1 MMTKQSLLL
10 VTTSLVASFAIACT
24 VHARPDHQTA
34 PAGVNQ
40 AGPTAEPMPDQPM
53 ATEGG
58 IVCNGAEDM
67 EIRDRHIATDGDA
80 IVINGACTITIVNSK
95 IEAAGWAIVV
105 NGSGDVVVIDSVVSG
120 AGGSVALNGA
130 SDLRARGSQF
140 FGRVARNGVADI
152 TDDGGNTWE

>member
-1 MMTKQSLLL
+1 
-10 VTTSLVASFAIACT
+10 
-24 VHARPDHQTA
+24 
-34 PAGVNQ
+34 
-40 AGPTAEPMPDQPM
+40 MPDQPM

-105 NGSGDVVVIDSVVSG
+105 NGSGDVVVIDSG
-120 AGGSVALNGA
+120 RFRCRWSVALNGA

-152 TDDGGNTWE
+152 TRRRWKHLGVAALCFGGSLFRGLRPRSPFGLAAIAGSARILPHPSGFRGDVRGDP